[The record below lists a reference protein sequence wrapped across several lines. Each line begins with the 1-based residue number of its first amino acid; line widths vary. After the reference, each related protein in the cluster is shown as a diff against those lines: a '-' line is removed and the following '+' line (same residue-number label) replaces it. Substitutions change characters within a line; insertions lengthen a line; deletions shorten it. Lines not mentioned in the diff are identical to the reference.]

1 MNNLFTNYKAGFRT
15 NLGVN
20 YNCEFSYEHSRY
32 PNPAGSLVTW
42 TRDQT
47 DFDTT
52 LNLVRHGIDLGPYFY
67 GLQNNQEIPV
77 LTLPSGYKICVRRG
91 GGPYDINVLIRNA
104 DNTNYEYIIGASV
117 LDLFF
122 SYPAHV
128 YVFAVEETTSH
139 YLSMGAIVSGRP
151 YNNEY
156 TYYAYNVCT
165 YSGDNIG
172 TTLDQFFRAALNESY
187 VDLYNFKS
195 IKSLS
200 LASIEELGFD
210 TNVAPLNNQSTR
222 LISYIPDEDLNNG
235 DAVTGGTNFVQKAPS
250 LDDFITQYGN
260 QDFTSKNIF
269 LKNKNYVIIGRK
281 NVGLSSSQYK
291 FTFLSKF
298 DPSSSLPQ
306 ITYYETTITVGLSN
320 GIPYIGF
327 IIDEEKHVV
336 KLNIIYIRTIVD
348 QTSGI
353 KSKVADYNTINMN
366 DSEMGLLYAW
376 FNGSYGYDEDSDT
389 GSENPIQGGD
399 ETDEVTNTPLNRLT
413 LPTRG
418 AVGSGFV
425 KVYEVGDTELQDICD
440 FMWDDSLLTTL
451 GRFFNDPR
459 EIIVGLMVFPIMPSH
474 VRSNAPIYAGN
485 LDTGVTGNLLLNEY
499 ETRYAG
505 SRRIPKGN
513 SDFMSFAPYRR
524 IKIDIPYCGE
534 HELDPSAVYGATL
547 KLYYHISFFSGNCV
561 AELTR
566 TFDCGEEEP
575 FAFFGGQMGYSIPL
589 SSEDFTRTLSSL
601 ISAGI
606 SVGSALCTYGASS
619 AAAGAAKTAEKA
631 AIRQGA
637 ANAALGGAV
646 ASGVGGLLDGSLA
659 PNVSY
664 NTGGG
669 ANSGFLGCQQ
679 PYIIMDCPIPAYDG
693 NQSSYIGYTYYKT
706 KKLNDCDGYT
716 KCFEAHIEGVHATDS
731 ELEEIVSWLTH
742 GVIIHHNGSAT
753 PSDTP
758 SVSGNTVINFMKL
771 TSEVNVIG
779 KSWTDVTP
787 IEGKLIFD
795 QSISSPSILVN
806 SNALRFNYVYIGLFN
821 RFYFVSD
828 TIVRNTDLIEVK
840 LKSDPLQSFKDEI
853 LDCYASV
860 DRQKNNGNKFIED
873 PYMWKQINN
882 DVNILPFIDDGIE
895 FDFGHN
901 QDSYILTIAGKG

>member
-1 MNNLFTNYKAGFRT
+1 MATFLQDNIILYNNSRIKNPIPQGAGIPAAGSSFDFSSNFYYNAVGTSNMYIINSTSPLVMKVNGVLQGMWASLATAADGQYHDMIRFKNGNVIRAMCQSSDPNSIYFDLQNINGGRFWQFALDVLRSNYRDVAFVIIDNGNGTYKFAQSGSANETNGHFTHWMNNI
-15 NLGVN
+15 
-20 YNCEFSYEHSRY
+20 SYTSNFIT
-32 PNPAGSLVTW
+32 PDCIKPQLVW
-42 TRDQT
+42 
-47 DFDTT
+47 
-52 LNLVRHGIDLGPYFY
+52 
-67 GLQNNQEIPV
+67 
-77 LTLPSGYKICVRRG
+77 
-91 GGPYDINVLIRNA
+91 
-104 DNTNYEYIIGASV
+104 
-117 LDLFF
+117 
-122 SYPAHV
+122 
-128 YVFAVEETTSH
+128 
-139 YLSMGAIVSGRP
+139 
-151 YNNEY
+151 
-156 TYYAYNVCT
+156 
-165 YSGDNIG
+165 
-172 TTLDQFFRAALNESY
+172 
-187 VDLYNFKS
+187 KS
-195 IKSLS
+195 IKSID
-200 LASIEELGFD
+200 LANPKDLGFD
-210 TNVAPLNNQSTR
+210 ANLAPLNNQSTM
-222 LISYIPDEDLNNG
+222 LISYIPDEALEEDSQ
-235 DAVTGGTNFVQKAPS
+235 VIGGKDFVVKAPS
-250 LDDFITQYGN
+250 LDDFITQYGS
-260 QDFTSKNIF
+260 QDFTSKSIF
-269 LKNKNYVIIGRK
+269 LSNKNYVTIGKK
-281 NVGLSSSQYK
+281 NVGLSGTQYK
-291 FTFLSKF
+291 FSFLSKF
-298 DPSSSLPQ
+298 DPPNQQ
-306 ITYYETTITVGLSN
+306 INFYETTISVGLGD
-320 GIPYIGF
+320 GIPYLGF
-327 IIDEEKHVV
+327 ITDTNNEFV
-336 KLNIIYIRTIVD
+336 KLNVIFIRTIVD
-348 QTSGI
+348 QATGI
-353 KSKVADYNTINMN
+353 KTKVADFNTITMSDAEMQSLKVWMSQSFGYDTDN
-366 DSEMGLLYAW
+366 DSGA
-376 FNGSYGYDEDSDT
+376 
-389 GSENPIQGGD
+389 ENPDQGGD

-440 FMWDDSLLTTL
+440 FMWDDSLITNL
-451 GRFFNDPR
+451 GRLFSDPR
-459 EIIVGLMVFPIMPSH
+459 EIIVGLMVFPIMPSNKQ
-474 VRSNAPIYAGN
+474 SNSPIYAGN

-566 TFDCGEEEP
+566 TFDDGEEEP

-631 AIRQGA
+631 AIRQSA
-637 ANAALGGAV
+637 ANATLGGAV

-693 NQSSYIGYTYYKT
+693 SQSSYIGYTYYKT

-873 PYMWKQINN
+873 PYLWKQINN